1 MSKIGIKL
9 LYCSIFKYVIVT
21 GERWSKRARRSRTT
35 AGAATDGAD
44 SSERDSERH
53 AHNTTHKKG
62 IIKSKHIFF

>member
-1 MSKIGIKL
+1 MFL
-9 LYCSIFKYVIVT
+9 P

-62 IIKSKHIFF
+62 KHIHCKPETLTHYLHTIMKVK